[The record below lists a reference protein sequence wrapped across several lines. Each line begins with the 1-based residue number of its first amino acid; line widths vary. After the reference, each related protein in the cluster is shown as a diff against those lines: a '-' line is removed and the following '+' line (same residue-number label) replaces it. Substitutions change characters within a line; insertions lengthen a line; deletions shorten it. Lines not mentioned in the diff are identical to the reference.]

1 MKYER
6 LDLLRTQLANYNFGY
21 FHKKK
26 SVVGSNQ
33 KGVFRTNCMDCLDR
47 TNVVQAYMN
56 KDALADILSTLGIL
70 RNNSIA
76 ELEENEAFLKTYRNS
91 WADHGNLIS
100 IQYAGT
106 GALKTDYT
114 RTGVRTHYGAL
125 QV

>member
-1 MKYER
+1 M
-6 LDLLRTQLANYNFGY
+6 F
-21 FHKKK
+21 
-26 SVVGSNQ
+26 S
-33 KGVFRTNCMDCLDR
+33 TNL
-47 TNVVQAYMN
+47 
-56 KDALADILSTLGIL
+56 ILIFFK